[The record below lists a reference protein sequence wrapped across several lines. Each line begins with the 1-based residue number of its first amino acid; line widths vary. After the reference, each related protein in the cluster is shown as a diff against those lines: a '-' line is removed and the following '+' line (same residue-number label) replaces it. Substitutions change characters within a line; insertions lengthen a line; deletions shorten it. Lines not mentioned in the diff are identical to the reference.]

1 MHPFCPRYLYNTAN
15 KYTLCF
21 KSDHTLTLHKV
32 IPVHDEQL
40 LILLSNLKIPLHEA
54 DLANYTNSLPVT
66 EMHQE
71 DVG

>member
-1 MHPFCPRYLYNTAN
+1 MHPFCPRYLYNIAN